1 MISMATIKLNRA
13 MREAEKFLDIAHRYL
28 DSKKTVS
35 LSVPPEEVF
44 EYDVYSK
51 KLSGSL
57 KRQSMELTNALIEY
71 RKPN

>member
-1 MISMATIKLNRA
+1 

-28 DSKKTVS
+28 DSK
-35 LSVPPEEVF
+35 EEVSVQLSSEKDF
-44 EYDVYSK
+44 TYDLYSK

>member
-1 MISMATIKLNRA
+1 MKNLKINRA
-13 MREAEKFLDIAHRYL
+13 IREAEKFLDIAHRYL
-28 DSKKTVS
+28 DSK
-35 LSVPPEEVF
+35 EEVSVQLSSEKDF
-44 EYDVYSK
+44 TYDLYSK

>member
-1 MISMATIKLNRA
+1 MIAMSIIKLNRA

-28 DSKKTVS
+28 DSKETVS
-35 LSVPPEEVF
+35 LSVPPEKGF
-44 EYDVYSK
+44 EYDTYSK

-57 KRQSMELTNALIEY
+57 KRQSMELTNSLIEY

>member
-1 MISMATIKLNRA
+1 MKNLKINRA
-13 MREAEKFLDIAHRYL
+13 IREAEKFLDIAHRYL
-28 DSKKTVS
+28 DSK
-35 LSVPPEEVF
+35 EEVSVQLSSEKDF
-44 EYDVYSK
+44 TYDKNSK

>member
-1 MISMATIKLNRA
+1 MIAMSIIKLNRA

-28 DSKKTVS
+28 DSK
-35 LSVPPEEVF
+35 EEVSVQISSEKGF
-44 EYDVYSK
+44 TYDMYSK

-57 KRQSMELTNALIEY
+57 KRQSMELTNSLIEY

>member
-1 MISMATIKLNRA
+1 MIAMATIKLNRA
-13 MREAEKFLDIAHRYL
+13 MREAEKFLDIAHMYL
-28 DSKKTVS
+28 DSKETVS
-35 LSVPPEEVF
+35 LSVPPEKVF
-44 EYDVYSK
+44 EYDTYSK

>member
-1 MISMATIKLNRA
+1 MNTVMSIKLNRA
-13 MREAEKFLDIAHRYL
+13 IREAEKFLDIAHRYL
-28 DSKKTVS
+28 DSKKTAS

-44 EYDVYSK
+44 EYDIYSK

>member
-1 MISMATIKLNRA
+1 MKNLKINRA
-13 MREAEKFLDIAHRYL
+13 IREAEKFLDIAHRYL
-28 DSKKTVS
+28 DSK
-35 LSVPPEEVF
+35 EEVSVQLSSEKGF
-44 EYDVYSK
+44 TYDVYSK

>member
-1 MISMATIKLNRA
+1 MIAMAIIKLNRA

-28 DSKKTVS
+28 DSKETVS
-35 LSVPPEEVF
+35 LSVPPEKSF
-44 EYDVYSK
+44 EYDTYSK

-57 KRQSMELTNALIEY
+57 KRQRMELTNALIEY

>member
-1 MISMATIKLNRA
+1 MIAMATIKLNRA
-13 MREAEKFLDIAHRYL
+13 MREAEKFLDIAHRCL
-28 DSKKTVS
+28 DSKEVIS
-35 LSVPPEEVF
+35 VELSSKEGF
-44 EYDVYSK
+44 TYDVYSK

>member
-1 MISMATIKLNRA
+1 MIAMATIKLNMA

-28 DSKKTVS
+28 DSKETVS
-35 LSVPPEEVF
+35 MSVPPEKVF
-44 EYDVYSK
+44 EYDTYSK

>member
-1 MISMATIKLNRA
+1 MKNLKINRA
-13 MREAEKFLDIAHRYL
+13 IREAEKFLDIAHRYL
-28 DSKKTVS
+28 DSK
-35 LSVPPEEVF
+35 EEVSVQLSSEKGF
-44 EYDVYSK
+44 TYDLYSK